1 MKALTL
7 LLTVMLFGLVQ
18 LGSAQIAPYG
28 VGKPSPAI
36 DRVAV
41 TPADMLRQDMR
52 KLWSEHVFWTRDYAA
67 AAIANQPDQDVAA
80 KRLLKNQEDIGNA
93 IAQYYGKDAGDKLT
107 KMLKD
112 QILIAV
118 DLIKAAK
125 AHDDSK
131 FQEAD
136 RKWDRNAEDIADFL
150 SRANP
155 FWPKTALMDLMK
167 MHLATTKE
175 EVKARVTKNW
185 EADVRAFDAV
195 YDHILRMADALSD
208 GIIRQFPEH
217 FLATAD

>member
-1 MKALTL
+1 M
-7 LLTVMLFGLVQ
+7 
-18 LGSAQIAPYG
+18 
-28 VGKPSPAI
+28 
-36 DRVAV
+36 
-41 TPADMLRQDMR
+41 
-52 KLWSEHVFWTRDYAA
+52 
-67 AAIANQPDQDVAA
+67 
-80 KRLLKNQEDIGNA
+80 LKNQEDIGNA

-125 AHDDSK
+125 AHDDLK

-150 SRANP
+150 SRANS
-155 FWPKTALMDLMK
+155 FMSKTALTDLMK

-208 GIIRQFPEH
+208 GIIRQFPER
-217 FLATAD
+217 FLGTAN